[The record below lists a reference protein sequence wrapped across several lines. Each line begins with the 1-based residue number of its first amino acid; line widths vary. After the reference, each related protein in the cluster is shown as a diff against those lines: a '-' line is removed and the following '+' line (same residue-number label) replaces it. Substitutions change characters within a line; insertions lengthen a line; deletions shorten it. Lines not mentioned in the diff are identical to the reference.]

1 MKKIFSGGHT
11 EYEKNLL
18 LCGVTL
24 LSSVFL
30 CSAGAKADKIEID
43 PDTDKKPVVLPA
55 PDKDKKPIE
64 NVKVGSDA
72 KYFTAKYDNK
82 KDTTDVTIPSDKFMQ
97 YLIDKGV
104 DGKDI
109 PAALKAKDVFNVISL
124 KVYCQK
130 DYGNVDL
137 TFSKKGMALVGNSK
151 MAYHLYTL
159 LGEKVYGKEFKG
171 NIEKVLSSI
180 DEIIHS
186 AKVKNGQ
193 VFYVRHWQ
201 YRGADDIIPE

>member
-97 YLIDKGV
+97 YL
-104 DGKDI
+104 
-109 PAALKAKDVFNVISL
+109 
-124 KVYCQK
+124 K

-201 YRGADDIIPE
+201 YRGVDDIIPE